1 MKTNKLVI
9 PLILLIM
16 SWINVS
22 QALQEASLKEDY
34 ITPNQVELRLP
45 KLAMGLT
52 DTLTVP
58 LDIIGLNNEDV
69 YSIYLKI
76 ALDTTI
82 VHVEDVVSGFLTE
95 DWNTPIWHIVNGE
108 LRISHYGLAPI
119 TQSGNALNILM
130 TARGEENTSTEL
142 TFALG
147 ALNEGTPQAD
157 LVAGR
162 VFIGTPYPVISDIL
176 ESEFEENNNIN
187 IPIIVT
193 DPLDKNLVIDLSNL
207 PEGASFTDNGDG
219 TALINWASDYYSAG
233 EYNMLISATNEDTL
247 SSQVEFNLI
256 ISNIPQSPHFLT
268 PFEDVSFNEDESLI
282 AYNIND
288 YIADSDLNQGD
299 SLFVNLEVE
308 ENIFMNF
315 QDDLISFSATENWF
329 GSETVNLI
337 ISDTYGFE
345 ISQQIEVSVVNVN
358 DQPIQLQAL
367 PEIEIAED
375 FEEYSLN
382 LNDYFSDIDNI
393 LDYSINNSVNVDF
406 SIAEN
411 ILTLQ
416 PHLNWFGTETLELTV
431 VEGDVINLHGAIV
444 DGDSENLNI
453 INNLT
458 IVVNPVNDAPEIIA
472 QFPEVNVLMN
482 ATSSLEDIDNFFT
495 DVDSDLLYTF
505 TGNNNLDI
513 AYLDNS
519 FQITPNVGW
528 VGVERVTVTATDDH
542 NLSVSQSLV
551 IRVQAGYYVSE
562 DFNHS
567 GSLATGWSATGG
579 NWLTSQDSGDDWSME
594 VNNPRI
600 SRTQRF
606 ISKAYDLSGIY
617 DVEVSFHHDLL
628 RPSGVTAIFQY
639 SLNGFTYYNVESF
652 EQSTTATYS
661 IVLPEVANNSNVR
674 FRWQYLSSTV
684 ATNYWNID
692 DFEINGVM
700 GNYLPP
706 ATVQGLQLTAVS
718 PQELTFSW
726 SPIEN
731 NFFNQYEISVMSEES
746 LTEQLFIWNGS
757 DDNELYFQENST
769 TIITGLTLNESYYFA
784 IRSTDMSGNVS
795 DWSEIISATPTSL
808 PTITFL
814 TDSDTWFNSLT
825 PIISVLIT
833 DDLMI
838 DSSSLEYRIDANNN
852 NSYDQDELWL
862 SIDNYQNNSEIEI
875 EIPLVLNQDA
885 IGYSLELRCFDTQND
900 IYSYSGLDSE
910 MGINDD
916 FTFNIDTQAPALVE
930 DLLTSNVSETSVSL
944 DWLPS
949 SDNNFSHYEIYY
961 SNHYDLSIEDTM
973 FSIESDANLNDNLTT
988 STIIE
993 DLDLAQRYWFTIL
1006 AVDLAGNRS
1015 ELSNI
1020 VTSLLASDFALIYDV
1035 SPIQTETY
1043 LNTRQVQ
1050 LACKIKDAYGVDS
1063 STVQYRIDANGNG
1076 QYDSAEEWLNV
1087 FANDRA
1093 KSLRNNFGTMD
1104 ENGDFVLEVTAQA
1117 NYLTDGEEL
1126 MFEFRAKDISGFGYS
1141 YSGFDSVEGITDDW
1155 SVSID
1160 TIYPTDIS
1168 NILPGLITISTAE
1181 IAWTSSQDA
1190 NFIGYKI
1197 FYSENENVTNQA
1209 NFVSWLD
1216 FPELADAGSGQI
1228 IFTLPNLNPNVQYF
1242 LKVAAVDIASNETF
1256 SDEISFVTNNDSK
1269 PRKPENITLTFQGND
1284 LILSW
1289 DIVDEDTSGNP
1300 LQDVVY
1306 DIFFSENPEFELD
1319 GSNYYDTAYENQYIF
1334 YGIGDVLP
1342 MIFFK
1347 IQAYSD

>member
-1 MKTNKLVI
+1 MKAIKLVI
-9 PLILLIM
+9 PLIFLIM
-16 SWINVS
+16 SWVNVS
-22 QALQEASLKEDY
+22 QALQKASLNEDF
-34 ITPNQVELRLP
+34 ITPNQVELLLP
-45 KLAMGLT
+45 KLAMGLS

-58 LDIIGLNNEDV
+58 LEIIGLNNEDV

-76 ALDTTI
+76 ALDTTK
-82 VHVEDVVSGFLTE
+82 VQVEDVACGSLTE
-95 DWNTPIWHIVNGE
+95 DWNTPIWYIVNGE
-108 LRISHYGLAPI
+108 LRISHYGLAPL

-142 TFALG
+142 TFILG
-147 ALNEGTPQAD
+147 ALNEGNPQAD
-157 LVAGR
+157 LVDGR
-162 VFIGTPYPVISDIL
+162 VFIGTPYPIISEI
-176 ESEFEENNNIN
+176 SQSTFAENDNIN
-187 IPIIVT
+187 IPIIVA
-193 DPLDKNLVIDLSNL
+193 DPLDKNLLIEIQNL
-207 PEGASFTDNGDG
+207 PENAIFTDNGDG
-219 TALINWASDYYSAG
+219 TANLNWVSDYYSAG
-233 EYNMLISATNEDTL
+233 EYNIIISATNEDTL
-247 SSQVEFNLI
+247 SSHVEVNLI
-256 ISNIPQSPHFLT
+256 IENIPQSPFFIT
-268 PFEDVSFNEDESLI
+268 PFENVSFNEDDSLI

-288 YIADSDLNQGD
+288 YIDDSDLNQGD
-299 SLFVNLEVE
+299 TLLVNLEVE
-308 ENIFMNF
+308 ENIFMTF
-315 QDDLISFSATENWF
+315 QDDIISFSATESWF
-329 GSETVNLI
+329 GSEIINLI

-345 ISQQIEVSVVNVN
+345 INQQIQISVVNVN
-358 DQPIQLQAL
+358 DQPMQLQTL
-367 PEIEIAED
+367 PEIEVVED
-375 FEEYSLN
+375 FQEYSLN

-406 SIAEN
+406 SIVEN

-416 PHLNWFGTETLELTV
+416 PHLNWFGTETVELV
-431 VEGDVINLHGAIV
+431 ASEGDVINLQGAIV
-444 DGDSENLNI
+444 EGDNENLNI
-453 INNLT
+453 TNNLI

-482 ATSSLEDIDNFFT
+482 GTGNLEDIDNFFS

-513 AYLDNS
+513 SYFDNS
-519 FQITPNVGW
+519 FQITPNPGW

-551 IRVQAGYYVSE
+551 IRVQAGYIASE

-567 GSLATGWSATGG
+567 GSLPTGWSATGG
-579 NWLTSQDSGDDWSME
+579 NWLTNQDSGEDWSIK

-606 ISKAYDLSGIY
+606 ISKAFDLSGIY
-617 DVEVSFHHDLL
+617 DVEVSFHHDFL

-639 SLNGFTYYNVESF
+639 SLNGFTYFNVESF
-652 EQSTTATYS
+652 EESTTGTYS
-661 IVLPEVANNSNVR
+661 IELPEVANNSNVR

-692 DFEINGVM
+692 DFELNGVM

-706 ATVQGLQLTAVS
+706 ATVQGFQLTAVS

-731 NFFNQYEISVMSEES
+731 NFFNQYEINVMSEES

-757 DDNELYFQENST
+757 DDNDLYFQENYT
-769 TIITGLTLNESYYFA
+769 TSITGLILNESYYFA

-795 DWSEIISATPTSL
+795 EWSEIISATPTSL

-814 TDSDTWFNSLT
+814 TEPNTWFNTLSPL
-825 PIISVLIT
+825 ISIQLS
-833 DDLMI
+833 DDVML
-838 DSSSLEYRIDANNN
+838 DSSSLSYRIDRNNN
-852 NSYDQDELWL
+852 GLFDEEEGWIEI
-862 SIDNYQNNSEIEI
+862 SNYQNSSELNIELQL
-875 EIPLVLNQDA
+875 ELANDGLN
-885 IGYSLELRCFDTQND
+885 YSLELRCSDTQNS

-930 DLLTSNVSETSVSL
+930 DLVTSNISETSVSL
-944 DWLPS
+944 EWLSS
-949 SDNNFSHYEIYY
+949 SDNYFSHYEIYY
-961 SNHYDLSIEDTM
+961 SSDYDLTIEDTM
-973 FSIESDANLNDNLTT
+973 FSIESDVNLNDNLTT
-988 STIIE
+988 ATIIE
-993 DLDLAQRYWFTIL
+993 DLELTQRYWFAIV

-1015 ELSNI
+1015 EFSNI
-1020 VTSLLASDFALIYDV
+1020 VTNVLASDLALIYDV
-1035 SPIQTETY
+1035 IPTQTETY
-1043 LNTRQVQ
+1043 LNTREIQ

-1076 QYDSAEEWLNV
+1076 LYDSNEEWLNV
-1087 FANDRA
+1087 FVTDRT
-1093 KSLRNNFGTMD
+1093 KSLRNSSGVMD

-1117 NYLTDGEEL
+1117 NYLTDGEDL
-1126 MFEFRAKDISGFGYS
+1126 KFEFRATDINGFGYS

-1155 SVSID
+1155 YVSID
-1160 TIYPTDIS
+1160 TIYPTEIN

-1190 NFIGYKI
+1190 NFLGYKI
-1197 FYSENENVTNQA
+1197 FFSETANVTEEA

-1216 FPELADAGSGQI
+1216 FPELADAGLGQV

-1242 LKVAAVDIASNETF
+1242 LKVAAVDMALNMTF
-1256 SDEISFVTNNDSK
+1256 SNEISFATTNDSK

-1306 DIFFSENPEFELD
+1306 DIFVSENPEFELD